1 MGPLSSAIGIA
12 AYNNLGAERI
22 FGLFFDSQLCMP
34 CVESSLPIDTLF
46 GPSLNGFEYG
56 LFPRSRVRPNRRKRR
71 GLYGSLAMKSSLL
84 PRVIRTVGILLSGTL
99 VFIAASL
106 PLLLT
111 FLPAP
116 ISAAEHCPCFSP
128 AGLVQQCNT
137 GPRTTVILFGPL
149 DGAIPKGSNVPN
161 FGILDRPMTVIPC
174 RDITVS
180 LLNSQFEGEPIPGCW
195 QMLYD
200 EDYGV
205 FAFSFSAGRAGC

>member
-1 MGPLSSAIGIA
+1 MDSALDLIGDIRLVGAVLGLTLLYALYEIYCIRNRVQNGLSPERRSYVGIGISMCVLLFLGTVVIPI
-12 AYNNLGAERI
+12 YRTQTQDKIENLKKHQ
-22 FGLFFDSQLCMP
+22 QLQ
-34 CVESSLPIDTLF
+34 EEQLRLLKQ
-46 GPSLNGFEYG
+46 GP
-56 LFPRSRVRPNRRKRR
+56 
-71 GLYGSLAMKSSLL
+71 
-84 PRVIRTVGILLSGTL
+84 
-99 VFIAASL
+99 
-106 PLLLT
+106 
-111 FLPAP
+111 P

-161 FGILDRPMTVIPC
+161 FSILDRPMTVIPC